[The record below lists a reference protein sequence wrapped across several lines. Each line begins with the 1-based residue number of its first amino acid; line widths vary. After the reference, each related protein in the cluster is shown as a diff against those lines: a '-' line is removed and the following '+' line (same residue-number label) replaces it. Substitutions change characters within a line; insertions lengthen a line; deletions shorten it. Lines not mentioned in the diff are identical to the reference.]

1 MMNSYEYVEAR
12 VADHRSHAERARRGA
27 PVRER
32 RAPAQR
38 LGEMLRHRAV
48 KPNDINEH

>member
-12 VADHRSHAERARRGA
+12 VADHRSHAERGRRGT

-32 RAPAQR
+32 RAPSQR

-48 KPNDINEH
+48 KADDVTEH